1 MPLNMFDSQDA
12 AMAGIL
18 EFEDWLADF
27 DAQWTAP
34 IQEMALAL
42 ADEQALQ
49 QWYSTPP
56 EVHAMVQK
64 ADPAK
69 YATAKAMI
77 ERIERDHAKQTPGAA
92 AIPPPAPLPNQPGTS
107 VIPAPAGQTIPG
119 PTLPEGG

>member
-1 MPLNMFDSQDA
+1 
-12 AMAGIL
+12 MAGIL

-56 EVHAMVQK
+56 QVHAQVQK

-77 ERIERDHAKQTPGAA
+77 ERIERDHASKTPGAA
-92 AIPPPAPLPNQPGTS
+92 AIPPPAPLPNQPGAS
-107 VIPAPAGQTIPG
+107 VIPAPAGPVVPG